1 MDGWMDGWTK
11 ARTVCEWM
19 GWAMA
24 WIRPRLVEFI
34 ACNLHNSIS
43 VGSSEMLIA
52 RKKVAFLGPPGRQTA
67 HLGTVCSAGK
77 RKPDRVRVP

>member
-1 MDGWMDGWTK
+1 MDGWMDGRTK

-43 VGSSEMLIA
+43 VGSSEMLVA
-52 RKKVAFLGPPGRQTA
+52 RKKMVLLGPPGRQQPIWVQCA
-67 HLGTVCSAGK
+67 VQ
-77 RKPDRVRVP
+77 VRENRTGCLSI

>member
-1 MDGWMDGWTK
+1 MDGGLSVPCVDGWP
-11 ARTVCEWM
+11 
-19 GWAMA
+19 GMA

-52 RKKVAFLGPPGRQTA
+52 RKKKVVPPRDPGRKRPA
-67 HLGTVCSAGK
+67 HLGTVCGCSSSGT
-77 RKPDRVRVP
+77 

>member
-1 MDGWMDGWTK
+1 MDGRVDGW
-11 ARTVCEWM
+11 RFVPCVN
-19 GWAMA
+19 GWLGMA

-52 RKKVAFLGPPGRQTA
+52 RKKKVALQGPREKTRPA
-67 HLGTVCSAGK
+67 HLGTVCGCSSGT
-77 RKPDRVRVP
+77 